1 MGSGIKF
8 SSVIAGCM
16 RLGEWG
22 SKYNTDGYE
31 KFIDGCLDLG
41 VDNFDHADIYG
52 GFSTEQEFGA
62 VLKRRPDLKSKVKI
76 TTKCSIKFP
85 CDNRPNY
92 KSKFYDSTPEDIIKS
107 VDNSLSYL
115 NVDSIEL
122 LLLHRPDL
130 LLDARAVADT
140 FVELNKQGK
149 VKYFGV
155 SNYTTDQFDL
165 LNSFYP
171 LINNQLEVSLLHL
184 DAFYNGT
191 LNQCQKLDITPT
203 AWSPLGGGTIFK
215 DTQDEKALRIKEA
228 AKDLMVTYNCNL
240 SQLLLAW
247 LAQHPTGIRPLLG
260 TSKVS
265 RVEEAVKAV
274 NIKMTR
280 ADWYLMLE
288 ASRGHEIA

>member
-1 MGSGIKF
+1 
-8 SSVIAGCM
+8 M

-22 SKYNTDGYE
+22 SKYNTNGYE

>member
-1 MGSGIKF
+1 MESGIQF

-22 SKYNTDGYE
+22 AKYDTNGYE

-41 VDNFDHADIYG
+41 VNNFDHADIYG

-85 CDNRPNY
+85 CDNRPKY

-130 LLDARAVADT
+130 LLDANAVADT

-171 LINNQLEVSLLHL
+171 LVNNQLEISLLHL
-184 DAFYNGT
+184 DAFYDGS

-215 DTQDEKALRIKEA
+215 PTQNEKIIRIKQT

-260 TSKVS
+260 TSKVT

-280 ADWYLMLE
+280 ADWYLLLE
-288 ASRGHEIA
+288 ASRGHEVA

>member
-1 MGSGIKF
+1 MESGIKF

-22 SKYNTDGYE
+22 AKYDTDGYE

-62 VLKRRPDLKSKVKI
+62 VIKRRPDLKSKVKI

>member
-22 SKYNTDGYE
+22 SKYNTNGYE